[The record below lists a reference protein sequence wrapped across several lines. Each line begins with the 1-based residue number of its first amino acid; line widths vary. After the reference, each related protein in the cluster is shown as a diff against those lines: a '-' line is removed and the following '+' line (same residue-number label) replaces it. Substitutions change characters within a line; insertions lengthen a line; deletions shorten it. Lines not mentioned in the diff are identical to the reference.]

1 MPPRCRKIQAV
12 IFDLDDTLFLE
23 RYYVKSGFEAVA
35 TYLCN
40 MIGEKKSFER
50 WMWRRFLAGKS
61 EKMFDSLNEHFSLNL
76 SKDQIAK
83 LIAVYRQHNPK
94 IKPCRGVKNLLTNL
108 KQRGKKLGL
117 LSDGFLP
124 AQQLKLRAIN
134 LERFFDAI
142 LFTEEISR
150 SAWKPSPIGFEKIRA
165 KLNVPHR
172 ACAYVA
178 DNPAKDFL
186 APNKLGWLTIQWRRR
201 GQIHADNPPPKGG
214 KPKQIV
220 HTSKELLKILLAD

>member
-1 MPPRCRKIQAV
+1 MPGWDRKIQAV
-12 IFDLDDTLFLE
+12 VFDLDDTLFLE

-35 TYLCN
+35 TYLRN
-40 MIGEKKSFER
+40 MIRVKKPFER

-83 LIAVYRQHNPK
+83 LIAVYRQHKPK

-108 KQRGKKLGL
+108 KQRGKKLAL

-150 SAWKPSPIGFEKIRA
+150 TAWKPSPIGFEKIRA
-165 KLNVPHR
+165 ELKVPHR

-186 APNKLGWLTIQWRRR
+186 APNKLRWLTIQWRRR
-201 GQIHADNPPPKGG
+201 GQIHADNPAPRGG
-214 KPKQIV
+214 NPLRIV
-220 HTSKELLKILLAD
+220 HTCRELLNILLVD

>member
-1 MPPRCRKIQAV
+1 MPGWDRKIQAV
-12 IFDLDDTLFLE
+12 VFDLDDTLFLE
-23 RYYVKSGFEAVA
+23 RDYVKSGFKAVA
-35 TYLCN
+35 QHLRNKTN
-40 MIGEKKSFER
+40 KKIPFER

-76 SKDQIAK
+76 AKKQIAE
-83 LIAVYRQHNPK
+83 LIRVYRRHVPH
-94 IKPCRGVKNLLTNL
+94 IEPCKGVENVLSVL
-108 KQRGKKLGL
+108 KRHRKKLGL

-124 AQQLKLRAIN
+124 AQQLKLHAIN
-134 LERFFDAI
+134 LEPYFDAI
-142 LFTEEISR
+142 IFTEQIGRE
-150 SAWKPSPIGFEKIRA
+150 AWKPSQVGFEKIRA
-165 KLNVPHR
+165 ELEVSHNQ
-172 ACAYVA
+172 CAYVA

-186 APNKLGWLTIQWRRR
+186 APNKLGWATIQWRRR